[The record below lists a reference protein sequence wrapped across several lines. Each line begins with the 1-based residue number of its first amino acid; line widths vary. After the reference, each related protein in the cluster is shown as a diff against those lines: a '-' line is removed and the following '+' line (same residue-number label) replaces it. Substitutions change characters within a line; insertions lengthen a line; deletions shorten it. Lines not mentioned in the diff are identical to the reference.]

1 VSPLGESHADR
12 ALVER
17 LRAGDEKEFRN
28 LVGRYQGAMVQVAL
42 RYVPSRAVAEEV
54 AQDTWLAVITGLGGF
69 EGRSSLKTWI
79 FSILA
84 NQARTRGARDQRSVP
99 WSSIVDLAD
108 AEAAVSRE
116 RFFEAGHRLEGHW
129 ASPPRRL
136 SELPE
141 ERLDSE
147 ETRAA
152 IDAAIADLP
161 ANQERVIRLRDV
173 EGWTADEVCAVLELT
188 DANQRVL
195 LHRARAKVRAV
206 LEGQL
211 EGASSFS

>member
-1 VSPLGESHADR
+1 MTPLDESHADR

-17 LRAGDEKEFRN
+17 LRAGDEKEFRT

-42 RYVPSRAVAEEV
+42 RYVSSRAVAEEV
-54 AQDTWLAVITGLGGF
+54 AQETWLAVITGLDGF

-79 FSILA
+79 LSILT

-99 WSSIVDLAD
+99 WSSIVDD
-108 AEAAVSRE
+108 DEPAVSAE
-116 RFFEAGHRLEGHW
+116 RFFEAGHRLGGHW

-173 EGWTADEVCAVLELT
+173 EGWTANEVCAVLDLT

-206 LEGQL
+206 LERQL
-211 EGASSFS
+211 EAANSFS

>member
-1 VSPLGESHADR
+1 MTPLDESHAER

-17 LRAGDEKEFRN
+17 LRAGNEKEFRT

-42 RYVPSRAVAEEV
+42 RYVSSRAVAEDV
-54 AQDTWLAVITGLGGF
+54 AQETWLAVITGLHGF

-99 WSSIVDLAD
+99 WSSIVDD
-108 AEAAVSRE
+108 QEPAVSAE
-116 RFFEAGHRLEGHW
+116 RFFEAGHRRGGHW
-129 ASPPRRL
+129 DSPPRRG

-141 ERLDSE
+141 ERLDSD

-173 EGWTADEVCAVLELT
+173 EGWTAGEVCAVFELT

-195 LHRARAKVRAV
+195 LHRARAKVRAA
-206 LEGQL
+206 LERQL
-211 EGASSFS
+211 EAANSFA